1 MKVLFV
7 HNYYQAH
14 GGEDRSVD
22 EEAALL
28 RDAGHEVFFYA
39 VSDASIPTRNIVD
52 VTSRAFWNP
61 RVYRDVRRLVAERR
75 PDVVHLT
82 NTFPL
87 ISPAACHAAKA
98 EGAAV
103 VQALH
108 NYRLLCPSHCFVRDG
123 RICEECLGKRFA
135 WPAIRYGCYRGSRAA
150 SAVVAAVRGVHD
162 LLRTW
167 RKTVDLFATPSEF
180 ASRKF
185 VEGGFS
191 PTRLRVIRTFVDP
204 DPGAGQG
211 DGGFAVFVGRLAS
224 EKGLGTLLDAW
235 NQHGLSIPLRIIGDG
250 PLADLARRGARE
262 NARVE
267 WLGERPWRETL
278 SIIGRA
284 TCLIVPSVG
293 YETFGRTIIEGFAV
307 GTPVIAS
314 RLGPSLDLIDDGRTG
329 WFFTAGDA
337 ADLAD
342 RVRTLC
348 SDPELQRRTRVA
360 ARAQYEAQHTR
371 HGAIENLLAI
381 YHEAQRLARTPHSS
395 SPLEE
400 TADARRP
407 SRV

>member
-7 HNYYQAH
+7 HNYYQSR

-39 VSDASIPTRNIVD
+39 VSNTSIPTRSMVQ

-61 RVYRDVRRLVAERR
+61 RVYRDVRRLVAQRR

-98 EGAAV
+98 EGVPV

-108 NYRLLCPSHCFVRDG
+108 NYRLLCPSHCFERDG

-135 WPAIRYGCYRGSRAA
+135 WPAIRHGCYRGSRAA
-150 SAVVAAVRGVHD
+150 SAVVSGIHGLHD

-167 RKTVDLFATPSEF
+167 DKTVDLFATPSEF

-191 PTRLRVIRTFVDP
+191 PTRLRVIPTFVDP
-204 DPGAGQG
+204 DPGVGSG
-211 DGGFAVFVGRLAS
+211 DGGFAVFVGRLAP
-224 EKGLGTLLDAW
+224 EKGLNTVLKAW
-235 NQHGLSIPLRIIGDG
+235 QQQGLSIPLRIIGDG
-250 PLADLARRGARE
+250 PLADLAQRGARE
-262 NARVE
+262 NAHVE
-267 WLGERPWRETL
+267 WLGERRWRDTL

-284 TCLIVPSVG
+284 TCLIMPSVG

-314 RLGPSLDLIDDGRTG
+314 RLGPSIDLIDDQRTG
-329 WFFTAGDA
+329 WLFTAGDA

-342 RVRTLC
+342 RVRTVC

-360 ARAQYEAQHTR
+360 ARAQYEAHYSR
-371 HGAIENLLAI
+371 DGALENLVAI
-381 YHEAQRLARTPHSS
+381 YREAQRLARGQH
-395 SPLEE
+395 SPLPLAH
-400 TADARRP
+400 TG
-407 SRV
+407 